1 MADQLLKAL
10 AYDGQIRVLVLDST
24 EVVREAHR
32 RHQTWHTATAV
43 LGRTLAATILLSA
56 NLKGEERLSVEILGA
71 GPVGRIMAEGDSN
84 GNVRGFVSNPQ
95 VALELNRFGKL
106 DVARAVGL
114 PGVLTVRKL
123 LGKKEIFSGQVPLTS
138 GELAEDFTY
147 YMAVSEQTASS
158 IGLSVL
164 VNQDETVAA
173 SGGFMLQV
181 MPGATDETLDD
192 LEQRINE
199 LGRFSELLESQ
210 ESVEDLLDLLV
221 GKGNSEILEKIP
233 VQFYCPNDRAFFEKG
248 LLSIGRDEIEAMIVE
263 DKGAEVVCHYC
274 NDHFDFTEADLRQLL
289 REATCQ

>member
-221 GKGNSEILEKIP
+221 GKGNSEILEKVP

-248 LLSIGRDEIEAMIVE
+248 LLSIGRDEIEVMIVE

-289 REATCQ
+289 REATE

>member
-289 REATCQ
+289 REATE

>member
-32 RHQTWHTATAV
+32 RHQTWHTATAA

-289 REATCQ
+289 REATE

>member
-233 VQFYCPNDRAFFEKG
+233 VQFYCPNDRTFFEKG

-289 REATCQ
+289 REATE

>member
-221 GKGNSEILEKIP
+221 GKGNSEILEKVP

-289 REATCQ
+289 REATE